1 MELTDH
7 GIVRGEVPMRL
18 NTQRLALRRFE
29 LSDIRD
35 VLLYLSDSSVMRFV
49 EPPFDLA
56 KTRDFIMTHGMTA
69 EPRVYALVERDTGSL
84 VGHVI
89 FHRFDDDSVFELGWV
104 LSRSSWGRGYALE
117 ISRALIQHAFCVL
130 GLSKIV
136 VETVPDNVSAKKVIE
151 KLGMHRESGA
161 AKDIEVWSL
170 SKADEPWTRQQ

>member
-1 MELTDH
+1 MELTEE
-7 GIVRGEVPMRL
+7 RSPMRL
-18 NTQRLALRRFE
+18 NTQRLALRRFV

-35 VLLYLSDSSVMRFV
+35 ALLYLSDPSVMRFV
-49 EPPFDLA
+49 EPPFDLG

-69 EPRVYALVERDTGSL
+69 EPRVYALVERDTGNL

-136 VETVPDNVSAKKVIE
+136 VETVPDNVGAKKVIE
-151 KLGMHRESGA
+151 KLGMRRESATTEGL
-161 AKDIEVWSL
+161 EVWSL
-170 SKADEPWTRQQ
+170 SRSDEPWTRQQ